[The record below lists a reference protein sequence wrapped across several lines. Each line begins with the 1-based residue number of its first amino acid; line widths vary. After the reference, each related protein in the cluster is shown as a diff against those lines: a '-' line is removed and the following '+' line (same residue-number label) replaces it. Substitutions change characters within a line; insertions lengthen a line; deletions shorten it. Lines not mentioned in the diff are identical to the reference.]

1 MNCREAE
8 QLIPLFVE
16 ADLDA
21 AEMQQVSA
29 HIESCAACCD
39 LAAEFQASQSS
50 LRAIAMPAFDERM
63 LTAMRSAVMQQ
74 VSQEATQPAF
84 VEWLQPLWSWRWAF
98 VVATAML
105 VLVSNFV
112 MSRRSTDTNPVQIGA
127 TTKDATLPTTAQT
140 PSETTQQPSP
150 TSQVFQPRTGRKKI
164 APGGVRASE
173 RNPGNN
179 VPRQFSP
186 ERATDVDN
194 QIAAVSV
201 APSGTGNDAAILPR
215 IDTPNVSSAENALQ
229 SPSKNTPEPEMLRM
243 EFQTADPNIRI
254 IWLTPKEPAQTN
266 PATDTK

>member
-74 VSQEATQPAF
+74 VSQEATPPAF

-127 TTKDATLPTTAQT
+127 TTKDATLPAVAETQT
-140 PSETTQQPSP
+140 MQQPSP
-150 TSQVFQPRTGRKKI
+150 TSPVFQPQIGRKKI
-164 APGGVRASE
+164 AQGGVRESK
-173 RNPGNN
+173 RNSGSKARKQP
-179 VPRQFSP
+179 SP
-186 ERATDVDN
+186 EKAIDVNN
-194 QIAAVSV
+194 QIATASI